1 MIAISKNK
9 NVIHHSYITVKV
21 IGYAHEFC
29 NEQTRENYYT
39 IQVFAHNQFRF
50 DFFLFLKGIRPSVR
64 GTKQINIGGKN
75 PTDVNFAII
84 KHQVRFI
91 DTVKYFQQSLGS
103 LADSMTD
110 IERLKIRKLCRQFL
124 GEKLMLLN

>member
-39 IQVFAHNQFRF
+39 IQVFAHN
-50 DFFLFLKGIRPSVR
+50 
-64 GTKQINIGGKN
+64 
-75 PTDVNFAII
+75 
-84 KHQVRFI
+84 
-91 DTVKYFQQSLGS
+91 
-103 LADSMTD
+103 
-110 IERLKIRKLCRQFL
+110 
-124 GEKLMLLN
+124 